1 MKRTYWIDPIETK
14 DDCGCSLCKIRNGEK
29 FTVEDGDEFRDTM
42 WLLITGAH
50 EVTGRNQCVNIIKKS
65 IDETKEKINDK
76 KESNKKERR

>member
-14 DDCGCSLCKIRNGEK
+14 DDCGCRICKIRNGEK
-29 FTVEDGDEFRDTM
+29 FTVEDEDDFRNTL
-42 WLLITGAH
+42 WITIIGGH
-50 EVTGRNQCVNIIKKS
+50 EATGNNYVDIIKKS